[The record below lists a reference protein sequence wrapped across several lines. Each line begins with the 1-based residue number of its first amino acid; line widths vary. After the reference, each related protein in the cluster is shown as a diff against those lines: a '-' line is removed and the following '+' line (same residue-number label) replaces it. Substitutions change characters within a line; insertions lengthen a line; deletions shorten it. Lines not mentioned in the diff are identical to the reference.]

1 MRRPRNE
8 AVHTA
13 PYLEDLLAE
22 AWPHLKDMENLS
34 VREIKMATPQQ
45 INALLALWDIFRNL
59 TYQGKATCVGITK
72 SVLLLTE
79 GRIGPAF
86 DSAVRYRLR
95 IGQSLNGK
103 TWIEDLCSISEDISS
118 FETKNGV
125 RIESLVPTEW
135 APINVG
141 RAYDMVAGPR

>member
-1 MRRPRNE
+1 MRRPRSE
-8 AVHTA
+8 AVHA
-13 PYLEDLLAE
+13 PPYLEDLLTE
-22 AWPHLKDMENLS
+22 AWPHLKDMGNLT
-34 VREIKMATPQQ
+34 VREIKTATPQQ
-45 INALLALWDIFRNL
+45 IKALLALWDIFCNL
-59 TYQGKATCVGITK
+59 TCQGKATCVGITK

-86 DSAVRYRLR
+86 DSTVRHHLR
-95 IGQSLNGK
+95 IGQPLNGK
-103 TWIEDLCSISEDISS
+103 TWIEDLSSINDDISS
-118 FETKNGV
+118 FETRNGV

>member
-1 MRRPRNE
+1 MLCVEREGCLTKRSSRRAAQDAKTAGAASVLARLAAERN
-8 AVHTA
+8 
-13 PYLEDLLAE
+13 
-22 AWPHLKDMENLS
+22 
-34 VREIKMATPQQ
+34 
-45 INALLALWDIFRNL
+45 RNL

-86 DSAVRYRLR
+86 DSTVRYRLR
-95 IGQSLNGK
+95 IGEPLNGK
-103 TWIEDLCSISEDISS
+103 TWVDDLCSINDYINS
-118 FETKNGV
+118 FETRNGV
-125 RIESLVPTEW
+125 QIEGFVSTEW